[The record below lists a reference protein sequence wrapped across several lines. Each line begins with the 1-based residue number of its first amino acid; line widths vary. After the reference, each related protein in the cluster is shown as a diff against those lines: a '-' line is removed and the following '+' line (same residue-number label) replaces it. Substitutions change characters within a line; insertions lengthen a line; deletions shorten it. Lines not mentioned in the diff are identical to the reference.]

1 MSNANHTA
9 QKQKRICYLTGQY
22 LKSPAEAYQD
32 YLKRLKA
39 SEEGNNP
46 TKEPL
51 PQGKEPLDPAR
62 ESLEHIIPNA
72 IGGKLKSKN
81 ILSHAGNQKLND
93 EIDKEFVKIF
103 ASFTSRLSVN
113 KDRKTTPTMSA
124 FHIDHGVKV
133 SFKDGK
139 YFPSSPYYDEKSK
152 TIYAYPLKN
161 AENFKKRL
169 IKDGVLS
176 DQDEI
181 ELADD
186 MAGKIEIPFGLG
198 NLNFKQGM
206 AKIAIGYA
214 SLNGIAREQLDE
226 VLDVESNSI
235 SKQISLIPSFP
246 TSKSEDYFERN
257 IVASPHYPCHTLT
270 LCGHE
275 GMLYCH
281 IELFNAFQWYVVL
294 SFEYKGEDIFQTHT
308 YDLLNDQEVS
318 REDYIA
324 SVELPPDLPPI
335 KKFRKLPPT
344 HLARMAYMGS
354 TNKEI
359 LKAYNHHK
367 FNQLSNFTRRHFVH
381 NKAIALGIITKDTE
395 L

>member
-1 MSNANHTA
+1 MEAY
-9 QKQKRICYLTGQY
+9 KDY
-22 LKSPAEAYQD
+22 LKSLET
-32 YLKRLKA
+32 
-39 SEEGNNP
+39 SEEGEDS

-51 PQGKEPLDPAR
+51 PLGKEPLDPAR

-113 KDRKTTPTMSA
+113 KDRKTTPSMSA
-124 FHIDHGVKV
+124 FHISHGVKV
-133 SFKDGK
+133 NFKDGK
-139 YFPSSPYYDEKSK
+139 YFPTSPYYDDKSK

-169 IKDGVLS
+169 IKDGVIS

-186 MAGKIEIPFGLG
+186 MAGQIEIPFDLG

-226 VLDVESNSI
+226 ALDVENNSI
-235 SKQISLIPSFP
+235 SQRISLIPSFP
-246 TSKSEDYFERN
+246 TSKSEDFFEGN

-294 SFEYKGEDIFQTHT
+294 NFEYKGEDIFQTYT
-308 YDLLNDQEVS
+308 YDLLNDQEIS

-324 SVELPPDLPPI
+324 SVKLPPGLPPI
-335 KKFRKLPPT
+335 KKFRKLPPP
-344 HLARMAYMGS
+344 HLAKMAHAAS
-354 TNKEI
+354 TNKEM

-367 FNQLSNFTRRHFVH
+367 FNQLSNFTKRHFVY
-381 NKAIALGIITKDTE
+381 NKAIALGIIAEDTQQ
-395 L
+395 